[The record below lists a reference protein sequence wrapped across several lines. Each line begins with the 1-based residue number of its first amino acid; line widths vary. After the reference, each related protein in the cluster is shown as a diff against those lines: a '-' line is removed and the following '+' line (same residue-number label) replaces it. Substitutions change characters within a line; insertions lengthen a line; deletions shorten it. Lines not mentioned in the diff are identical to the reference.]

1 MKQFFVGAFL
11 CTASLSGFSQVTQV
25 KAKTVY
31 YSPAE
36 WENDKVKVYIVDAV
50 AQAGYSKF
58 KVRLQNKGE
67 DFVAYYPSES
77 LFKYA
82 FGEVKPTRDKMLF
95 AKPYAFNTR
104 VVEASG
110 GYDFRS
116 DAYKLQF
123 SGLYEVSGKGQT
135 HDAADFKL
143 PASNLQFNA
152 GPFSVKMTDV
162 SKETKATVVHFT
174 CVYNGDKVGIV
185 DPVKAVCR
193 IPNGQEFAVFNA
205 NEKPNLLEK
214 GVEDKF
220 VLDFRIPAQ
229 VVDMQKVE
237 LSIIWKD
244 CFRESDKKP
253 IAVPDFDLKMS
264 GSK

>member
-11 CTASLSGFSQVTQV
+11 CTASLSGFSQV
-25 KAKTVY
+25 KAKTVF

-36 WENDKVKVYIVDAV
+36 WDNEIVKVYVVDAV

-58 KVRLQNKGE
+58 KIRLQNKSE
-67 DFVAYYPSES
+67 NFVAYYPSES

-82 FGEVKPTRDKMLF
+82 FGEVKPSRDKMQF
-95 AKPYAFNTR
+95 AKPYEFANR
-104 VVEASG
+104 VVEATG
-110 GYDFRS
+110 GYDFRAES
-116 DAYKLQF
+116 YKLQL
-123 SGLYEVSGKGQT
+123 SGLYQVSAKGQT
-135 HDAADFKL
+135 HSAPDFKL
-143 PASNLQFNA
+143 PASVLQFNA

-162 SKETKATVVHFT
+162 SKETKATVIRFT

-193 IPNGQEFAVFNA
+193 VPSGQEFAVFNA

-244 CFRESDKKP
+244 CFRESDKTP